1 MAQSARSRISAYAI
15 ATMEDQLLLT
25 QLSEAS
31 PVFLPGLWHLPGGG
45 IDPGEQ
51 PQETLARE
59 LYEETGL
66 ELLNSRLVDA
76 RSYTAHRLGVHWHL
90 VGLFYRVDLQPGA
103 PQVTENDGSAAEV
116 RWMPLSDL
124 TDSMLSPAA
133 IDGLDMI
140 GRP

>member
-1 MAQSARSRISAYAI
+1 MAEQVRSRISAYAI

-25 QLSEAS
+25 RLSEAS

-66 ELLNSRLVDA
+66 ELADSRLVDA
-76 RSYTAHRLGVHWHL
+76 RSYSAHRLGLDWHL
-90 VGLFYRVDLQPGA
+90 VGLFYQVDLKPGTLK
-103 PQVTENDGSAAEV
+103 VTETDGSTAEAC
-116 RWMPLSDL
+116 WLPLSDL
-124 TDSMLSPAA
+124 TDPVLSPAA
-133 IDGLDMI
+133 VDALRMI
-140 GRP
+140 GR